1 MILKNYITLAI
12 LLLITSGCSL
22 LGTKQ
27 LEVVSKPV
35 QIDIMQPDLPRP
47 VDLTAPKWYVVS
59 EKNLDEFMVK
69 FKEDEGLL
77 AFIAVSPQGYENVA
91 MDIADMRRYIL
102 QQKDIILYYE
112 QSLEPSIPEIKE
124 K

>member
-35 QIDIMQPDLPRP
+35 QIDIMQPDLPRT
-47 VDLTAPKWYVVS
+47 VDLTAPQWYV
-59 EKNLDEFMVK
+59 
-69 FKEDEGLL
+69 
-77 AFIAVSPQGYENVA
+77 AVSYTHLTLPTT
-91 MDIADMRRYIL
+91 D
-102 QQKDIILYYE
+102 
-112 QSLEPSIPEIKE
+112 
-124 K
+124 